1 MPLAPRSCKVFRPHD
16 LGTRVLAPHNFGVDA
31 RSSPQ
36 SPSPIPALGAAS
48 RGRARRDRGGS
59 SPSAGPEGSRPSAP
73 FPTDPN
79 MASAAAARA
88 NTSPRHGQPGPAGA
102 GARKVSL
109 LPPQPAA
116 ARCVPTPTAPTR
128 PGAGGGAEGAT
139 PPLRRRLP
147 ARTLPAPPAP
157 ASQGAWGPAR
167 PARSGRGGRS
177 RSQVTSP
184 LLQSNPTTAARAGF
198 TPARA
203 PARPRPSAKH
213 GHEHTRPA
221 LSSRF
226 PRPAHRLA
234 LPLHPHATA
243 RGAGPSAEATPTGG
257 PLSRP
262 SCGTLL
268 CTEVVRPGGG
278 NPGSPDLTF
287 LTRAG

>member
-1 MPLAPRSCKVFRPHD
+1 MPLTPRPCKVFRPHD
-16 LGTRVLAPHNFGVDA
+16 LGTRVLLPHNFGGDA

-36 SPSPIPALGAAS
+36 PPSMVPALALRAAS
-48 RGRARRDRGGS
+48 RGRARRDPGGS

-88 NTSPRHGQPGPAGA
+88 NPSPRHGWPGPAGI

-116 ARCVPTPTAPTR
+116 ARCVPTPMAPTR
-128 PGAGGGAEGAT
+128 PRAGGGAEGAS
-139 PPLRRRLP
+139 PPSRRLR
-147 ARTLPAPPAP
+147 ARTSPAPRPQP
-157 ASQGAWGPAR
+157 RRVAWGPAR

-184 LLQSNPTTAARAGF
+184 PLQSNPTTAAPAGF
-198 TPARA
+198 PPARA

-221 LSSRF
+221 LSSRL

-234 LPLHPHATA
+234 PPLHPHATA
-243 RGAGPSAEATPTGG
+243 RGAGSSAEATPTRG
-257 PLSRP
+257 PPPAGLGNARLCRGDARLSQLR
-262 SCGTLL
+262 LDW
-268 CTEVVRPGGG
+268 V
-278 NPGSPDLTF
+278 
-287 LTRAG
+287 A